1 MLSANQKKGLR
12 NPATPWIELV
22 AGPGFEPGTF
32 GDGYPKILRRCHP
45 EESRKYFTGVNFYL
59 LKETVT
65 SSVVTEGGSRRIR
78 SGARSP
84 CV

>member
-1 MLSANQKKGLR
+1 MKITN
-12 NPATPWIELV
+12 
-22 AGPGFEPGTF
+22 
-32 GDGYPKILRRCHP
+32 PKILRRWQP
-45 EESRKYFTGVNFYL
+45 DEFRKYFTGVNFYL